1 MQTILYF
8 IEVSCPGGAQ
18 NVLLN
23 ILDGLNRSKYR
34 PIVALL
40 EKGWL
45 EETLRSKGYE
55 VIIVNS
61 TNKSFDWRL
70 IKDLLSI
77 CKKNKVKLIH
87 AHLFDSGIYASIV
100 GLLARTPVAITLH
113 GQVDWK
119 KSSYPVIDKIKLI
132 IINSIANHIIYVS
145 ENLKKYYEELGV
157 KKRKGIR
164 IYNGINL
171 DQFVPLPKEDIRL
184 SMGFSYSDILMGSVG
199 HVRPWRGYE
208 FLIDAAE
215 MVVKLYPKARFII
228 VGNTV
233 DENYYQRLVS
243 KVNKKKLQNNIL
255 FLGFRTNIREILSA
269 LDLFVLP
276 SISEGFS
283 LVTVEAMAA
292 GKPVVGTNSG
302 GPAEIVDDGV
312 TGYMVPPADSG
323 ALAEKILVL
332 LKDYCLAESMGKAGH
347 LRAEERFS
355 LERMIDNYHA
365 LYEKSL
371 VRNE

>member
-8 IEVSCPGGAQ
+8 MEVSCPGGAQ

-23 ILDGLNRSKYR
+23 ILDGLDRSKYR

-40 EKGWL
+40 ETGWL
-45 EETLRSKGYE
+45 EETLCSKGYE

-70 IKDLLSI
+70 VRDLLNI
-77 CKKNKVKLIH
+77 CKKTHVKLIH

-119 KSSYPVIDKIKLI
+119 KSSHPVIDKIKLM
-132 IINSIANHIIYVS
+132 IINSIANHIVYVS
-145 ENLKKYYEELGV
+145 EYLKKYYEDLGV
-157 KKRKGIR
+157 KRRKGIR

-171 DQFVPLPKEDIRL
+171 DQFVSLPKNDIRL
-184 SMGFSYSDILMGSVG
+184 SRGFSSSEILIGSIG
-199 HVRPWRGYE
+199 HVLPWRGYE
-208 FLIDAAE
+208 FLIDAADR
-215 MVVKLYPKARFII
+215 VVKLYPTARFLI
-228 VGNTV
+228 VGSTS
-233 DENYYQRLVS
+233 DENYYKVLVN
-243 KVNKKKLQNNIL
+243 KVNMKKLQNNIS
-255 FLGFRTNIREILSA
+255 FLGFRTEVREILAA

-276 SISEGFS
+276 SLSEGFS

-302 GPAEIVDDGV
+302 GPEEIVDDGV
-312 TGYMVPPADSG
+312 TGYLVPPADPE
-323 ALAEKILVL
+323 ALANKIIFL
-332 LKDYCLAESMGKAGH
+332 LNDRFLAESMGKAGR

>member
-302 GPAEIVDDGV
+302 GPAEIVVDGV
-312 TGYMVPPADSG
+312 TGYLVPPADSG